1 MKIRRKNGNNWGK
14 KNEDGSENENE
25 MGSMRIG
32 RIRRERVRRKR
43 ARRKKKELEEGEG
56 TKVEVKQKVRLVEV
70 SM

>member
-43 ARRKKKELEEGEG
+43 ARRKKKR
-56 TKVEVKQKVRLVEV
+56 T
-70 SM
+70 